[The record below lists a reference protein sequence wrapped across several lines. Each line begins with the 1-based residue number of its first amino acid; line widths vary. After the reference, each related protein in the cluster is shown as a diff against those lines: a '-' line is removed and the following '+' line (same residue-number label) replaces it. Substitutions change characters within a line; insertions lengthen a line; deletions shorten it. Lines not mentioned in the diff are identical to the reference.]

1 MSEDRPNAQHRAELP
16 ARRSAATESLS
27 SARPGTDPLLE
38 LIEGARAGDSIATSE
53 LLAALAPPL
62 LRAVRALLGPT
73 HPDVEDLLQE
83 VLVAVIDALPSF
95 RGEST
100 FLHFAIRIAARKATS
115 VRRRSHAIVA
125 WLERL
130 YRGERALSVGP
141 HSPGEET
148 LADRRRALLRT
159 LLGELPDAQSEALVM
174 RVALGYSLEEIAA
187 LTRTPLNTVRSR
199 LRLAKEAARARIV
212 SDARWAELEGGLQ

>member
-1 MSEDRPNAQHRAELP
+1 MSEDQPKVRHGA
-16 ARRSAATESLS
+16 SLA
-27 SARPGTDPLLE
+27 ARPSSPEPALISPRTGADPWLA
-38 LIEGARAGDSIATSE
+38 LIEGARAGDSAATEE

-73 HPDVEDLLQE
+73 HPELEDLLQE

-115 VRRRSHAIVA
+115 VRHRSHAVVG

-130 YRGERALSVGP
+130 YRGERALITGP

-148 LADRRRALLRT
+148 LAERRRALLRT
-159 LLGELPDAQSEALVM
+159 LLSELPDAQAEALVM
-174 RVALGYSLEEIAA
+174 RVALGYSLTEIAA
-187 LTRTPLNTVRSR
+187 LTHTPLNTVRSR
-199 LRLAKEAARARIV
+199 LRLAKEAAHARIV
-212 SDARWAELEGGLQ
+212 SDARWAELEGELS

>member
-1 MSEDRPNAQHRAELP
+1 MSDDQPNGLAAQRSGAPEP
-16 ARRSAATESLS
+16 AAI
-27 SARPGTDPLLE
+27 SARPSADPWLDW
-38 LIEGARAGDSIATSE
+38 IEGARGGDSTATDK

-73 HPDVEDLLQE
+73 HPEVEDLLQE

-115 VRRRSHAIVA
+115 VRARPHAISA

-130 YRGERALSVGP
+130 YRGERALIVGP
-141 HSPGEET
+141 DSPGDET
-148 LADRRRALLRT
+148 LAERRRALLRT

-174 RVALGYSLEEIAA
+174 RVALGYSLEEIAT

-199 LRLAKEAARARIV
+199 LRLAKEAAHSRIV
-212 SDARWAELEGGLQ
+212 SDTRWAELEAEQS